1 MSHQLFTIIKWSGV
15 LSDGYRSL
23 MALGSE
29 EFGRDV
35 AVEVE
40 SELQLL
46 TEMVP
51 ALSEQLAQERARV

>member
-1 MSHQLFTIIKWSGV
+1 
-15 LSDGYRSL
+15 

-40 SELQLL
+40 SKLQLL
-46 TEMVP
+46 TEMVQ
-51 ALSEQLAQERARV
+51 AVVEQLEQERTRG

>member
-1 MSHQLFTIIKWSGV
+1 
-15 LSDGYRSL
+15 

-46 TEMVP
+46 TEMVQ

>member
-1 MSHQLFTIIKWSGV
+1 
-15 LSDGYRSL
+15 

-40 SELQLL
+40 SDLQLL
-46 TEMVP
+46 TEMVQ
-51 ALSEQLAQERARV
+51 ALTEQLAQERARG

>member
-1 MSHQLFTIIKWSGV
+1 
-15 LSDGYRSL
+15 

-46 TEMVP
+46 NEMVQ